1 MSKWHSLS
9 IITLI
14 VILSAVLWQ
23 SPPAILKDLA
33 DATTSV
39 QQYPDAFLTHS
50 KTSQYN
56 AQGKLSHTVIS
67 KRSNYYE
74 PKDNRPESYTLL
86 TEPKFAF
93 YDDKNANDPTSKDS
107 STKKLINNNAPNNN
121 SIAWRASS
129 EIAKSINNDEE
140 VLLSGNVLLIQQP
153 HSSNEIPTTIN
164 SEQLLINPNLQ
175 YAETDKPVIIKDA
188 TSVTTSTG
196 LTLSLDTNTVELL
209 SNVRSRYEP
218 R

>member
-9 IITLI
+9 IIALI

-33 DATTSV
+33 DATTTSV

-107 STKKLINNNAPNNN
+107 STKKLINNN

-164 SEQLLINPNLQ
+164 SEELLINPNLQ